1 MIAIQESTNIIEQ
14 DGWMSV
20 RKGKIHLKQN
30 QLLFVHQLS
39 QAIRKEKGER
49 MGFDTPEKMYDLI
62 SFASQSESIEV
73 KEKLHK
79 VIDSF
84 SPQLKNVFAAQ
95 EE

>member
-1 MIAIQESTNIIEQ
+1 MNAILETTNIIDQ
-14 DGWMSV
+14 DGWMPIINGKV
-20 RKGKIHLKQN
+20 RLKQN

-49 MGFDTPEKMYDLI
+49 MGFDTPEKLYDLI
-62 SFASQSESIEV
+62 SYASQSDSLDI

-84 SPQLKNVFAAQ
+84 SPELRNLFTH
-95 EE
+95 

>member
-1 MIAIQESTNIIEQ
+1 MNAILETTNIIDQ
-14 DGWMSV
+14 DGWMPIINGKV
-20 RKGKIHLKQN
+20 RLKQN

-49 MGFDTPEKMYDLI
+49 MGFDTPEKLFDLI
-62 SFASQSESIEV
+62 SFAAQSDSVDI

-84 SPQLKNVFAAQ
+84 SPELRNIFIN
-95 EE
+95 

>member
-1 MIAIQESTNIIEQ
+1 MNAILETTNIIDQ
-14 DGWMSV
+14 DGWMPIIN
-20 RKGKIHLKQN
+20 GKIRLKQN

-49 MGFDTPEKMYDLI
+49 MGFDTPEKLFDLI
-62 SFASQSESIEV
+62 SFAAQSDSVDI

-84 SPQLKNVFAAQ
+84 SPELRNIFIN
-95 EE
+95 

>member
-1 MIAIQESTNIIEQ
+1 MPIIN
-14 DGWMSV
+14 GKV
-20 RKGKIHLKQN
+20 RLKQN

-49 MGFDTPEKMYDLI
+49 MGFDTPEKLYDLI
-62 SFASQSESIEV
+62 SYASQSDSLDI

-84 SPQLKNVFAAQ
+84 SPELRNLFTH
-95 EE
+95 

>member
-1 MIAIQESTNIIEQ
+1 MNAILETTNIIDQ
-14 DGWMSV
+14 DGWMPIIN
-20 RKGKIHLKQN
+20 GKIRLKQN

-49 MGFDTPEKMYDLI
+49 MGFDTPEKLYDLI
-62 SFASQSESIEV
+62 SYASQSDSLDI

-84 SPQLKNVFAAQ
+84 SPELRNLFTH
-95 EE
+95 

>member
-1 MIAIQESTNIIEQ
+1 MSAILETTNIIDQ
-14 DGWMSV
+14 DGWMSIINGKV
-20 RKGKIHLKQN
+20 RLKQN

-49 MGFDTPEKMYDLI
+49 MGFDTPEKLFDLI
-62 SFASQSESIEV
+62 SFAAQSDSVDI

-84 SPQLKNVFAAQ
+84 SPELRNIFIN
-95 EE
+95 

>member
-1 MIAIQESTNIIEQ
+1 MNAILETTNIIDQ
-14 DGWMSV
+14 DGWMPIIN
-20 RKGKIHLKQN
+20 GKIRLKQN

-49 MGFDTPEKMYDLI
+49 MGFDTPEKLFDLI
-62 SFASQSESIEV
+62 SFAAQSDSVDI

-84 SPQLKNVFAAQ
+84 SPELRNIFIK
-95 EE
+95 